1 MSYVEILGS
10 GAYVPSKI
18 LSNKD
23 LEDIVDTS
31 DEWIVTR
38 TGIKERRIA
47 VDEETSDVASIAAER
62 ALKDSKV
69 SKEEIDYI
77 IVATLS
83 GENITPSTA
92 CMVQSKIGAVNATAY
107 DLNGACSGFIYAL
120 IQGEALIKASKA
132 KKVLVIGVELL
143 SKFVDWKDRNTCV
156 LFGDGAG
163 AVVLSEGDKGIITT
177 YSKSFG
183 ELGMCLTI
191 GGTPLNNIF
200 MSEPIGTLNSS
211 IYMDGGAVFKFATS
225 AMVEAVEK
233 IVIEAGLTLEDVDV
247 IIPHQANY
255 RIIEYASK
263 KLKMDINKFFI
274 NLDKYGN
281 TSSASVPIAL
291 NEALE
296 KGVIKPNM
304 NVVMVAFGGGLTVG
318 ATLVKF

>member
-38 TGIKERRIA
+38 TGIRERRIA
-47 VDEETSDVASIAAER
+47 VDEETSDVASKAAER

-83 GENITPSTA
+83 GENVTPSTA

-183 ELGMCLTI
+183 DLGMCLTI

-200 MSEPIGTLNSS
+200 MSEPIETLNSS
-211 IYMDGGAVFKFATS
+211 IHMDGGAVFKFATS
-225 AMVEAVEK
+225 AMIEAVEK
-233 IVIEAGLTLEDVDV
+233 VVIEGGLTLEDVDV

-263 KLKMDINKFFI
+263 KLKMNINKFFI

-296 KGVIKPNM
+296 KGIVKPNM

>member
-23 LEDIVDTS
+23 LEGIVDTS

-38 TGIKERRIA
+38 TGIRERRIA
-47 VDEETSDVASIAAER
+47 VDEETSDVASVAAKR
-62 ALKDSKV
+62 ALENSKV

-83 GENITPSTA
+83 GETITPSTA
-92 CMVQSKIGAVNATAY
+92 CMVQSKIGAINATAY

-132 KKVLVIGVELL
+132 KKVLVIGVEIL

-183 ELGMCLTI
+183 DLGMCLTI

-200 MSEPIGTLNSS
+200 MEEPVKALDSS
-211 IYMDGGAVFKFATS
+211 IHMEGGSVFKFATS

-233 IVIEAGLTLEDVDV
+233 VALDGGITLDDIDI

-296 KGVIKPNM
+296 KGIIKPNM